1 MANRHGGLGKG
12 LGAFGL
18 TPAKAGTGRNGVQE
32 IKEAEIR
39 ANRYQPRTD
48 FDEAALEELCTSV
61 KQYGV
66 LQPLLVRRLPEGGY
80 EVIAGER
87 RLRAARLAGLATV
100 PAIVREYSDT
110 QVSEVA
116 LIENVQ
122 RENLNAMEEARA
134 YDHLMNDFGMTQE
147 EMAKKIGRSR
157 SHIANFLRLLKLTA
171 QVQAYVANGSLTMG
185 QARPLITIE
194 DPKLQRDAAEY
205 IQSEELS
212 ARQAEALVKKLAQN
226 PKHLERE
233 EKTAAPEEKMDVFV
247 RDAVERLTEAFGTQV
262 RIQSGKKKSRIEIE
276 FYGPEDLERIM
287 GMMLA
292 RRNQTNQEKIEA
304 LRKVSLAQ
312 NFTV

>member
-18 TPAKAGTGRNGVQE
+18 TPAKAGAGRNGVQE

-80 EVIAGER
+80 ELIAGER

-134 YDHLMNDFGMTQE
+134 YDHLMKDFGMTQE

-233 EKTAAPEEKMDVFV
+233 EKAAAPEEKMDVFV

-262 RIQSGKKKSRIEIE
+262 RIRSGKKKSRIEIE

-292 RRNQTNQEKIEA
+292 RRNQTNQEKIEV